1 MNQNHSQNH
10 SQNHNTNK
18 NNICNNC
25 GKQGHLFHQCKL
37 PITSYGI
44 ILYRKINDKYEYLM
58 IRRKDSFGYI
68 GFLRGKYIQHN
79 AEQLQNMF
87 DEMSVVEK
95 DNIRNNNFET
105 LWRQMWGETYV
116 SSQYKSE
123 ENISQKKF
131 DVLRHGIVIKANT
144 SESVNCFK
152 KGSDDSSTN
161 KDKEREDREEKNEQS
176 LENDSLVKDQF
187 ISLETLI
194 NNSTTAWKETEW
206 EFPKGR
212 RNYQEKDLD
221 CAIRE
226 FEEETGISKYNIKI
240 IENIMPF
247 EEIFIGSN
255 HKSYKHKYFLAEMR
269 DQEEK
274 NKYTLN
280 NYQKTEVSQIKWKTL
295 EECLESIRPYNLEK
309 KQLILNINTVLQEY
323 IIC

>member
-1 MNQNHSQNH
+1 MLTTNQSIT
-10 SQNHNTNK
+10 TNK

-44 ILYRKINDKYEYLM
+44 ILFRKSKSIENENENEKVFEYLM

-87 DEMSVVEK
+87 NEMSVIEK
-95 DNIRNNNFET
+95 DNIRNNNFDT
-105 LWRQMWGETYV
+105 LWKHMWGETHIG
-116 SSQYKSE
+116 SQYKSE
-123 ENISQKKF
+123 ESISQKKF
-131 DVLRHGIVIKANT
+131 DILKHGITIKT
-144 SESVNCFK
+144 STNEIINQFK
-152 KGSDDSSTN
+152 KPEDAKEDDRSIV
-161 KDKEREDREEKNEQS
+161 EE
-176 LENDSLVKDQF
+176 QF

-194 NNSTTAWKETEW
+194 NNSTTEWKETEW

-221 CAIRE
+221 CAVRE

-240 IENIMPF
+240 IENVMPF

-255 HKSYKHKYFLAEMR
+255 HKSYKHKYFLAFLNEP
-269 DQEEK
+269 DESDFK

-309 KQLILNINTVLQEY
+309 KQLILNINTVLQRY
-323 IIC
+323 KIY

>member
-1 MNQNHSQNH
+1 MQTTNQSIT
-10 SQNHNTNK
+10 TNK

-44 ILYRKINDKYEYLM
+44 ILFRKSKSSENINENNNENEKVFEYLM

-87 DEMSVVEK
+87 NEMSVTEK
-95 DNIRNNNFET
+95 DNIRHNNFDT
-105 LWRQMWGETYV
+105 LWKHMWGETHIG
-116 SSQYKSE
+116 SQYKSE
-123 ENISQKKF
+123 ESISQKKF
-131 DVLRHGIVIKANT
+131 DILKHGITIKSTIN
-144 SESVNCFK
+144 EVVNQFK
-152 KGSDDSSTN
+152 KSDDG
-161 KDKEREDREEKNEQS
+161 KDDERLIVE
-176 LENDSLVKDQF
+176 DQF
-187 ISLETLI
+187 ISLDTLI
-194 NNSTTAWKETEW
+194 NNSTTEWKETEW

-221 CAIRE
+221 CAVRE

-240 IENIMPF
+240 IENLMPF

-255 HKSYKHKYFLAEMR
+255 HKSYKHKYFLAFMNEP
-269 DQEEK
+269 DESDLK

-309 KQLILNINTVLQEY
+309 KQLILNINTVLQRY
-323 IIC
+323 KIY